1 MLWKT
6 CGRSVEG
13 LCTICAR
20 RFFFRAMRTEIEGLH
35 IVRAPSTVLSL
46 EDLERAATILPIA
59 EPAIG
64 VSKPVKHR
72 FEEHIN
78 GRAYLIEVSCVGI
91 NQWRAQIARTPGGS
105 AALMPF
111 YGKSPDEAAQ
121 HLSRWLSLLHGT
133 PSPASAGDL
142 RRI

>member
-1 MLWKT
+1 LHAEDQPIQSAHRRT
-6 CGRSVEG
+6 CE
-13 LCTICAR
+13 R
-20 RFFFRAMRTEIEGLH
+20 RNNT
-35 IVRAPSTVLSL
+35 
-46 EDLERAATILPIA
+46 
-59 EPAIG
+59 
-64 VSKPVKHR
+64 PVKHR

-78 GRAYLIEVSCVGI
+78 GRAYLIEVSCIGI

-133 PSPASAGDL
+133 PQPAATPDP